1 MSQLQVRVVS
11 PDSVLHDGPAAS
23 VVAPAWDGKIGILP
37 GHAPMMAL
45 LGSGEL
51 SIDQGGGGSQRLF
64 VAGGVLKVEGVDL
77 IILVEYGGTEVPD
90 ELPPGAEVDVG
101 EILEAIQST

>member
-1 MSQLQVRVVS
+1 
-11 PDSVLHDGPAAS
+11 
-23 VVAPAWDGKIGILP
+23 
-37 GHAPMMAL
+37 
-45 LGSGEL
+45 
-51 SIDQGGGGSQRLF
+51 LF

-77 IILVEYGGTEVPD
+77 IILVEYGGTEVPE